1 MLLLTNRQKIRHP
14 LFVKKKSNFCGLFQ
28 ALLGIN
34 LFLSNL

>member
-1 MLLLTNRQKIRHP
+1 MLLLTNRQKIWHP
-14 LFVKKKSNFCGLFQ
+14 LFVKKSNFCGLFQ